1 MKPVEFDLRHYC
13 ATLPE
18 PEPPPAL
25 FHDLVRS
32 RSQRRARRNAVFL
45 SAVLLAGASVLLLMQ
60 PRQSVQDRTVV
71 ATAAPRVELE
81 LRAVDRELQAAYDRG
96 ASDREL
102 ARLWAR
108 RSALE
113 NRDGGSVPLML

>member
-1 MKPVEFDLRHYC
+1 MKPPEFDLRGYC

-32 RSQRRARRNAVFL
+32 CRRQRARRNATFL
-45 SAVLLAGASVLLLMQ
+45 SAVLLAGVSALLLVR
-60 PRQSVQDRTVV
+60 PPQSVPDRTVA
-71 ATAAPRVELE
+71 ATAERRVELE
-81 LRAVDRELQAAYDRG
+81 LRAIDRELQAAYDRG
-96 ASDREL
+96 AGDREL
-102 ARLWAR
+102 ARLWAH

-113 NRDGGSVPLML
+113 NRDGDSLPLTL

>member
-1 MKPVEFDLRHYC
+1 MKPHDFDLHEYC
-13 ATLPE
+13 ATLPD

-25 FHDLVRS
+25 FHDIVRS
-32 RSQRRARRNAVFL
+32 RNRQRARRHSLFL
-45 SAVLLAGASVLLLMQ
+45 SMAMLAGFSALLLMR
-60 PRQSVQDRTVV
+60 PSPSVRDRTVV
-71 ATAAPRVELE
+71 ATAEQRVEVE

-96 ASDREL
+96 ASDREV
-102 ARLWAR
+102 ARLWAH

>member
-1 MKPVEFDLRHYC
+1 MKSPEFDPREYC

-18 PEPPPAL
+18 PEPPPTL
-25 FHDLVRS
+25 FHDIARARS
-32 RSQRRARRNAVFL
+32 RQRARRHAVLL
-45 SAVLLAGASVLLLMQ
+45 SAVLLAGVSAMLLMR
-60 PRQSVQDRTVV
+60 PSQSVRDRTVV
-71 ATAAPRVELE
+71 AATEQRVELE

-102 ARLWAR
+102 ARLWAH

-113 NRDGGSVPLML
+113 NRDGGSLPMML

>member
-1 MKPVEFDLRHYC
+1 MKSPEFDPRHYC

-25 FHDLVRS
+25 FHDIVRA
-32 RSQRRARRNAVFL
+32 RGRQRARREAMLL
-45 SAVLLAGASVLLLMQ
+45 SVILLAGVSALFLVQRSQ
-60 PRQSVQDRTVV
+60 PARDRTVV
-71 ATAAPRVELE
+71 ATAEQRVELE
-81 LRAVDRELQAAYDRG
+81 LRALDRELQAAYDRG

-102 ARLWAR
+102 ARLWAH

-113 NRDGGSVPLML
+113 NRDGGSLPMLL